1 MVSSLF
7 QAQLP
12 SQLKTQFLQVFQHVV
27 SRRKVSANAHELSF
41 QLHFF
46 QVLYTSIQRGFYDE
60 ERSIIELSDSI
71 LAILEHA
78 SQRVVDVKEETT
90 FQLTCD
96 VIISVIN
103 IINILTDIRTCVMVP
118 RLLAFYNP
126 QDKSYAPV
134 SEPSSFAPPDKATLI
149 QVPLDYEESLD
160 HVGVLRSFDI
170 NLSKLAKVLSF
181 FMRVDH
187 KELKQLA
194 TFLCLRLNCINSEI
208 WWQLQNCYVIDGQS
222 AQDSFSVVQQHIKC
236 LHALVPKVRL
246 LIASPLT
253 FTDLYTDEKK
263 KLTFTIS
270 ALKSICVETE
280 GRSPADVA
288 SIREMICR
296 TGALQIV
303 VDFLMLAI
311 RVDRGDLDP
320 VYTGCILSDS
330 PAGNEY
336 IRDGIVKPC
345 IELISAACLFNQRA
359 QVMLAPHTQ
368 DLLHLASRQLGIS
381 ALIINIYDKNDAMI
395 VSIDEGIVFNICNI
409 VCGNAPGVTD
419 RFSSFNHV
427 YLDFLENICYVDG
440 LPSKRNQNF
449 VSKHLF
455 SHSQRFA
462 SMFQSEDE
470 KLMREELMTSMSSA
484 ELPVEISFHIGL
496 LKLMHTLCLGENR
509 NSVSRLRKL
518 LSCKVLASDASNAKV
533 VFLMR
538 KRSLTLFS
546 TIFCCSGYERSAEVE
561 ESITSL
567 LVSFRILLQSIPLSS
582 SANFQLFDSVSDHY
596 QSDDRAM
603 IIECWFPLVFNLL
616 SSSTPRALRVFLP
629 VLDKIMHQL
638 HLVFKNDAL
647 DLSVKSSI
655 VHIFDAARKGGC
667 AMAGIHLA
675 SSEPHDSISPRTVFK
690 SDLGELK
697 RGVMYARAV
706 YLGSNTGAWLQ
717 NVYSSFCEVD
727 TSRDNSQNN
736 SQSVRNARYSLF
748 CQEVLMSVNPICMY
762 KGSTAR
768 RDVLQ
773 FCCFIAEDAESYVP
787 NLIEFVKSMYQSG
800 LSSNHRVALLAL
812 HALQVILKES
822 RCCFDH
828 AVKFVVDM
836 SVLLWHDLND
846 YRADMFLDRLTSITI
861 EMLNPEYDIRST
873 QAAFLKEFNSLSGS
887 QHFFQSICDR
897 LRRSSVDP
905 NLLASVWQSIS
916 ELARI
921 GAKNGCPAP
930 CMSQLIGDWFR
941 PKSLED
947 ELELLLSNMNHRFI
961 VAKHVTACNPLA
973 LLRMLQLF
981 CELHNESMQN
991 ILLFQPASPK
1001 SHNVVISVVDFIGSC
1016 VHCICPLSMP
1026 VCCQGLKTLI
1036 DMVQNPCRRNQLAIA
1051 NTQLCSSLCI
1061 ILGMKYDPQSSIVD
1075 PGRENDF
1082 LELKRQSIIM
1092 ILAILEDAQVSEL
1105 VTSVIASI
1113 PPQVYVDVCNFC
1125 IGIFVRDEEE
1135 VYQQGI
1141 SGLVAAGNS
1150 KTIFQN
1156 ACDYVETKAREYVK
1170 KKNLQI
1176 SDPSQNSQLGESAR
1190 QTVQFCIIVNRAL
1203 HMYSLKFSGVHWNA
1217 TLLDEQAKPIA
1228 VYNHLKKYVASVEIV
1243 RDGNIQREY
1252 FLVPDDC
1259 LYLQSS
1265 AVSELLHKVNR
1276 SNTNS
1281 QNSDFIRRAVGLE
1294 NHMLESQYVHTKPIL
1309 YLLQVFMP
1317 RLSAFFFWNVMLIN
1331 LLVFSFVEHTDL
1343 ENYAMD
1349 GIRLKNGAREIT
1361 MFLIAMNV
1369 PVCLFRVFWEFHR
1382 VVLVKFSQC
1391 KKTSPTNGS
1400 TFAKLWHISSGTL
1413 RKSGVCLW
1421 KGVCFCICCISLAG
1435 GAAPLLMCI
1444 LMLEVSNVSSEVRT
1458 AFQSITFRG
1467 KSLLMTALL
1476 GLIIFY
1482 LFGAVGFVGF
1492 PDLFRFG
1499 RPDIVAGNAVSPNN
1513 YGATCTTLWKC
1524 TIVVLDLGLRAKDL
1538 GAGMQEL
1545 PWVDNKPDPRLFGR
1559 MIYTFMFFVI
1569 ISLIVLNM

>member
-1 MVSSLF
+1 
-7 QAQLP
+7 
-12 SQLKTQFLQVFQHVV
+12 
-27 SRRKVSANAHELSF
+27 
-41 QLHFF
+41 
-46 QVLYTSIQRGFYDE
+46 
-60 ERSIIELSDSI
+60 
-71 LAILEHA
+71 
-78 SQRVVDVKEETT
+78 
-90 FQLTCD
+90 
-96 VIISVIN
+96 
-103 IINILTDIRTCVMVP
+103 
-118 RLLAFYNP
+118 
-126 QDKSYAPV
+126 
-134 SEPSSFAPPDKATLI
+134 
-149 QVPLDYEESLD
+149 
-160 HVGVLRSFDI
+160 
-170 NLSKLAKVLSF
+170 
-181 FMRVDH
+181 
-187 KELKQLA
+187 
-194 TFLCLRLNCINSEI
+194 
-208 WWQLQNCYVIDGQS
+208 
-222 AQDSFSVVQQHIKC
+222 
-236 LHALVPKVRL
+236 
-246 LIASPLT
+246 
-253 FTDLYTDEKK
+253 
-263 KLTFTIS
+263 
-270 ALKSICVETE
+270 
-280 GRSPADVA
+280 
-288 SIREMICR
+288 
-296 TGALQIV
+296 
-303 VDFLMLAI
+303 
-311 RVDRGDLDP
+311 
-320 VYTGCILSDS
+320 
-330 PAGNEY
+330 
-336 IRDGIVKPC
+336 
-345 IELISAACLFNQRA
+345 
-359 QVMLAPHTQ
+359 
-368 DLLHLASRQLGIS
+368 
-381 ALIINIYDKNDAMI
+381 
-395 VSIDEGIVFNICNI
+395 
-409 VCGNAPGVTD
+409 
-419 RFSSFNHV
+419 
-427 YLDFLENICYVDG
+427 
-440 LPSKRNQNF
+440 
-449 VSKHLF
+449 
-455 SHSQRFA
+455 
-462 SMFQSEDE
+462 
-470 KLMREELMTSMSSA
+470 
-484 ELPVEISFHIGL
+484 
-496 LKLMHTLCLGENR
+496 
-509 NSVSRLRKL
+509 
-518 LSCKVLASDASNAKV
+518 
-533 VFLMR
+533 
-538 KRSLTLFS
+538 
-546 TIFCCSGYERSAEVE
+546 
-561 ESITSL
+561 
-567 LVSFRILLQSIPLSS
+567 
-582 SANFQLFDSVSDHY
+582 
-596 QSDDRAM
+596 
-603 IIECWFPLVFNLL
+603 
-616 SSSTPRALRVFLP
+616 
-629 VLDKIMHQL
+629 
-638 HLVFKNDAL
+638 
-647 DLSVKSSI
+647 
-655 VHIFDAARKGGC
+655 
-667 AMAGIHLA
+667 
-675 SSEPHDSISPRTVFK
+675 
-690 SDLGELK
+690 
-697 RGVMYARAV
+697 
-706 YLGSNTGAWLQ
+706 
-717 NVYSSFCEVD
+717 
-727 TSRDNSQNN
+727 
-736 SQSVRNARYSLF
+736 
-748 CQEVLMSVNPICMY
+748 
-762 KGSTAR
+762 
-768 RDVLQ
+768 
-773 FCCFIAEDAESYVP
+773 
-787 NLIEFVKSMYQSG
+787 
-800 LSSNHRVALLAL
+800 
-812 HALQVILKES
+812 
-822 RCCFDH
+822 
-828 AVKFVVDM
+828 
-836 SVLLWHDLND
+836 
-846 YRADMFLDRLTSITI
+846 
-861 EMLNPEYDIRST
+861 
-873 QAAFLKEFNSLSGS
+873 
-887 QHFFQSICDR
+887 
-897 LRRSSVDP
+897 
-905 NLLASVWQSIS
+905 
-916 ELARI
+916 
-921 GAKNGCPAP
+921 
-930 CMSQLIGDWFR
+930 
-941 PKSLED
+941 
-947 ELELLLSNMNHRFI
+947 
-961 VAKHVTACNPLA
+961 
-973 LLRMLQLF
+973 
-981 CELHNESMQN
+981 
-991 ILLFQPASPK
+991 
-1001 SHNVVISVVDFIGSC
+1001 
-1016 VHCICPLSMP
+1016 
-1026 VCCQGLKTLI
+1026 
-1036 DMVQNPCRRNQLAIA
+1036 
-1051 NTQLCSSLCI
+1051 
-1061 ILGMKYDPQSSIVD
+1061 
-1075 PGRENDF
+1075 
-1082 LELKRQSIIM
+1082 M